1 MTPHSSTQMFLD
13 PTGRRR
19 RNVRLGAWVL
29 GTITIAAGIFVFTGL
44 IIPPLLPD
52 LPLRQTAAD
61 SLGRVPRTV
70 RPQVRQRISV
80 AAERERVAEREKL
93 FEQLKQ
99 HPAPPA
105 RRLEQMGSRRSA
117 TSTPVRPHAPSDP
130 IVAGF
135 YVNWDDNSRVSL
147 DTNKNNI
154 DWIIAEWGLVRD
166 RGRDSLPLVIQVK
179 DSVFYYQ
186 QQAKTPRPGIFLM
199 LTNATGDGFDALQV
213 RRLIGR
219 PSFRRRAIKVV
230 VDTVNALNL
239 SGVTIDFEDLP
250 TSMHPMLLSFL
261 RQLKAALPKGKL
273 LTQAIPGDVGNDPSW
288 PLEAYAAVDDKIFLM
303 DYDEHDPSDDPG
315 PIASQRWFED
325 NLERVLRRIPARKII
340 AGIGQY
346 GYQWSDTAESATE
359 LTFQDAMQLARDNN
373 LQPALDRDAL
383 NPTFSWDD
391 KDSVTSIVWYLDA
404 PTAWNEIKYALRRGV
419 AGIGIWRLGAE
430 DPSLWNVLHRD
441 GLAGDPAPMD
451 TMRIGYDV
459 NFIGTGEILRMVAE
473 PTLGQRTMTI
483 DSVTKTV
490 TGEVVTQTPSTW
502 VIRRYGRRKHA
513 IAFTFDDG
521 PDGKWTPMI
530 LDTLESRGITAT
542 FFVIGENA
550 EVHPDLLRRELAE
563 GMEIGNHTYS
573 HPNLALVGRRTTRLE
588 LSATERLLEAFL
600 NRRTALW
607 RPPYFGDAEPTTL
620 DELVPVSIGQ
630 ELGYITVGLHI
641 DPSDWSSPG
650 SQTIIDSTLKQLD
663 RGNIILL
670 HDGGGDR
677 SQTVA
682 ALGPLI
688 DSIRARGYAF
698 TTVTALAGVS
708 TTQAMAPL
716 PPGSTF
722 RHFVELTSYTV
733 LGRLE
738 LTMHAVFLVAM
749 VLGMGRLAVI
759 LGLAARQRY
768 ARRHQRPGPAT
779 ADYHPS
785 VTVIIPAYNED
796 RVVCRTVRTVLDQ
809 GYEGLEVLVVDDGSP
824 DRTSD
829 VVREQ
834 FGDDPR
840 VKLFRKSNGGKASA
854 LNFGVERSAGDII
867 VALDADTLFP
877 SGAIAAL
884 VKPLVDPKV
893 GAVAGNAKV
902 GNRINLVTR
911 WQAVE
916 YVTSQ
921 NIDRRAFSLLN
932 CITVV
937 PGAIGA
943 WRKDLIVRS
952 GGFSSET
959 LAEDQD
965 LTMTILEQGSRI
977 AYADKATAYTEAP
990 DTLRGLA
997 KQRFRWSFGTL
1008 QCAWKHNHALLRP
1021 RFGMFG
1027 FVGLTNIW
1035 IFQLLFPFIS
1045 PVADLMFLWSL
1056 GKVYQN
1062 WVQHGPEYAWQTL
1075 EQVVFFYSIFLS
1087 VDFLAAVIALLM
1099 EPDEDRSLGWLI
1111 LIQRFAYRQV
1121 MYWVVVKS
1129 VLAAIQG
1136 TARGW
1141 GKQERK
1147 GTVALSSG

>member
-1 MTPHSSTQMFLD
+1 MFLD

-19 RNVRLGAWVL
+19 RNIRFGAWVI
-29 GTITIAAGIFVFTGL
+29 GVVTVAAGLFVFTGL

-61 SLGRVPRTV
+61 SLGRIPRSGS
-70 RPQVRQRISV
+70 PKIRQQRVSV
-80 AAERERVAEREKL
+80 AAERERVAAREKL
-93 FEQLKQ
+93 FEQLRL

-117 TSTPVRPHAPSDP
+117 TTGGGRPHAPSDP

-147 DTNKNNI
+147 DTNKNNL
-154 DWIIAEWGLVRD
+154 DWIVAEWGLVRS
-166 RGRDSLPLVIQVK
+166 RARDSLPLTIQVK

-186 QQAKTPRPGIFLM
+186 QLAKEPRPAIFLM
-199 LTNATGDGFDALQV
+199 LTNATGDGFDASAV
-213 RRLIGR
+213 TRLIGR
-219 PSFRRRAIKVV
+219 PSFRRRAIKMI
-230 VDTVNALNL
+230 VDTVVSLRLA
-239 SGVTIDFEDLP
+239 GVTIDFEEIDN
-250 TSMHPMLLSFL
+250 TVHPMLLSFL
-261 RQLKAALPKGKL
+261 RQLKAALPKDKL
-273 LTQAIPGDVGNDPSW
+273 VTQAVPGDDPTW
-288 PLEAYAAVDDKIFLM
+288 PLEAYARVDDKIFLM

-315 PIASQRWFED
+315 PIASQRWFEN
-325 NLERVLRRIPARKII
+325 NLEQALRRIPARKLIV
-340 AGIGQY
+340 GIGQY
-346 GYQWSDTAESATE
+346 GYQWTDTSESATE
-359 LTFQDAMQLARDNN
+359 LTFQDVMQLARDNH
-373 LQPALDRDAL
+373 LGPSMDRTSL

-391 KDSVTSIVWYLDA
+391 QDSVTSIVWYLDA
-404 PTAWNEIKYALRRGV
+404 PTAWNEIKYSLQRGV
-419 AGIGIWRLGAE
+419 AGIAIWRLGAE
-430 DPSLWNVLHRD
+430 DPSLWNVLRRD
-441 GLAGDPAPMD
+441 GLAADPAPMD
-451 TMRIGYDV
+451 TMRIYYDV

-473 PTLGQRTMTI
+473 PTLGARTMTV
-483 DSVTKTV
+483 DSVTRTV

-521 PDGKWTPMI
+521 PDGNWTPMI
-530 LDTLESRGITAT
+530 LDTLESRGVTAT

-550 EVHPDLLRRELAE
+550 EVHPDLLRRELAD

-588 LSATERLLEAFL
+588 LSATERLIEAFL

-607 RPPYFGDAEPTTL
+607 RPPYFGDAEPTTP

-650 SQTIIDSTLKQLD
+650 VQTIIDSTLKQLD

-749 VLGMGRLAVI
+749 ALGIGRLAVI
-759 LGLAARQRY
+759 LALAARQRY
-768 ARRHQRPGPAT
+768 ARRHQRPVPAA
-779 ADYHPS
+779 ADYDPR

-824 DRTSD
+824 DRTSE

-834 FGDDPR
+834 FGDDER
-840 VKLFRKSNGGKASA
+840 VKLFRKPNGGKASA
-854 LNFGVERSAGDII
+854 LNFGVERATGDII

-877 SGAIAAL
+877 PGAIAAL
-884 VKPLVDPKV
+884 IKPLADPKV

-943 WRKDLIVRS
+943 WRKDLIVES
-952 GGFSSET
+952 GGFSSQT

-965 LTMTILEQGSRI
+965 LTMTILEKGWRI

-990 DTLRGLA
+990 DSLGGLA

-1008 QCAWKHNHALLRP
+1008 QCAWKHNYALLRP
-1021 RFGMFG
+1021 RYGLFG
-1027 FVGLTNIW
+1027 FVGLANIW

-1062 WVQHGPEYAWQTL
+1062 EVQHGPEYAWQTL
-1075 EQVVFFYSIFLS
+1075 EQVVFFYSIFLA
-1087 VDFLAAVIALLM
+1087 VDFLAAVIALWM
-1099 EPDEDRSLGWLI
+1099 EPDEDRSLAWLI

-1129 VLAAIQG
+1129 VLAAMQG

-1147 GTVALSSG
+1147 GTVALDSSG

>member
-1 MTPHSSTQMFLD
+1 MFLD

-29 GTITIAAGIFVFTGL
+29 GVITVAMGVFVFSGL

-61 SLGRVPRTV
+61 SLGRVPRAGV
-70 RPQVRQRISV
+70 RPQFRQRISV

-99 HPAPPA
+99 HPAPPS

-117 TSTPVRPHAPSDP
+117 SNTAVRSRAPSDP

-147 DTNKNNI
+147 DNNKNNI
-154 DWIIAEWGLVRD
+154 DWVVAEWGLVRD
-166 RGRDSLPLVIQVK
+166 RGDSLPLAIQVK

-186 QQAKTPRPGIFLM
+186 QQARDPKPGIFLM
-199 LTNATGDGFDALQV
+199 LTNATGDGFDPDAV
-213 RRLIGR
+213 GRLIRR
-219 PSFRRRAIKVV
+219 PSFRRRAIKMIA
-230 VDTVNALNL
+230 DTIGALGL
-239 SGVTIDFEDLP
+239 AGVTVDFEELP
-250 TSMHPMLLSFL
+250 SGMHPALLSFL
-261 RQLKAALPKGKL
+261 RQLKAALPKGRL
-273 LTQAIPGDVGNDPSW
+273 LTQAVPGDDPSW
-288 PLEAYAAVDDKIFLM
+288 PLEAYARVDDKIFLM

-325 NLERVLRRIPARKII
+325 NLERTLRRIPARKII
-340 AGIGQY
+340 VGIGQY
-346 GYQWSDTAESATE
+346 GYQWTDTSESATE

-373 LQPALDRDAL
+373 LQPTMDRDAL

-391 KDSVTSIVWYLDA
+391 QDSVTSIVWYLDG
-404 PTAWNEIKYALRRGV
+404 PTAWNEIRYALRRGV
-419 AGIGIWRLGAE
+419 AGVGVWRLGAE
-430 DPSLWNVLHRD
+430 DPSIWNVLHRE
-441 GLAGDPAPMD
+441 GLAADPAPMD

-473 PTLGQRTMTI
+473 PTVGQRTMTV
-483 DSVTKTV
+483 DSVTRTV
-490 TGEVVTQTPSTW
+490 TGEVVTRTPSTY

-513 IAFTFDDG
+513 VALTFDDG
-521 PDGKWTPMI
+521 PDGTWTPMI
-530 LDTLESRGITAT
+530 LDTLASRGVTAT

-550 EVHPDLLRRELAE
+550 EVHPNLLRRELAD
-563 GMEIGNHTYS
+563 GDEIGNHTYS

-588 LSATERLLEAFL
+588 LSATERLIEAFL

-607 RPPYFGDAEPTTL
+607 RPPYFGDAEPTTP

-630 ELGYITVGLHI
+630 GLGYITVGLHI
-641 DPSDWSSPG
+641 DPGDWQSPG
-650 SQTIIDSTLKQLD
+650 TPQIIARTLEQLD

-688 DSIRARGYAF
+688 DSIRARGYSF

-708 TTQAMAPL
+708 PTVAMAPL
-716 PPGSTF
+716 PPGSAF

-738 LTMHAVFLVAM
+738 LAMHAVFLVAM

-759 LGLAARQRY
+759 LALAARQRY
-768 ARRHQRPGPAT
+768 ARRHRRPAPA
-779 ADYHPS
+779 AGHYRPA

-796 RVVCRTVRTVLDQ
+796 RVVGRTVRTVLDQ
-809 GYEGLEVLVVDDGSP
+809 HYEGLEVLVVDDGSS

-829 VVREQ
+829 VVREE
-834 FGDDPR
+834 FGEDPR
-840 VKLFRKSNGGKASA
+840 VRLFRKANGGKASA
-854 LNFGVERSAGDII
+854 LNFGVERASGDVI

-877 SGAIAAL
+877 PGAIAAL
-884 VKPLVDPKV
+884 IAPLADPKV

-943 WRKDLIVRS
+943 WRKALIVES
-952 GGFSSET
+952 GGFSSQT

-965 LTMTILEQGSRI
+965 LTMTILENGWRI
-977 AYADKATAYTEAP
+977 AYADRATAYTEAP
-990 DTLRGLA
+990 DTLGGLA
-997 KQRFRWSFGTL
+997 RQRFRWSFGTL
-1008 QCAWKHNHALLRP
+1008 QCAWKHSYALLRP
-1021 RFGMFG
+1021 RYGMFG

-1045 PVADLMFLWSL
+1045 PVADLMFLWAV

-1062 WVQHGPEYAWQTL
+1062 GVEHGAEYAWQTL
-1075 EQVVFFYSIFLS
+1075 EQVVFFYSIFLA
-1087 VDFLAAVIALLM
+1087 VDWLAAVVALLM
-1099 EPDEDRSLGWLI
+1099 EPDEDRSLSWLI
-1111 LIQRFAYRQV
+1111 LLQRFAYRQV

-1129 VLAAIQG
+1129 VLAALQG

-1147 GTVALSSG
+1147 GTVALGSSG

>member
-1 MTPHSSTQMFLD
+1 MFLD

-19 RNVRLGAWVL
+19 RNVRYGAWVL
-29 GTITIAAGIFVFTGL
+29 GVITVAMGVFVFTGL

-52 LPLRQTAAD
+52 LPLRQTAGD
-61 SLGRVPRTV
+61 SLGRIPRTV
-70 RPQVRQRISV
+70 RPQIRQRISV
-80 AAERERVAEREKL
+80 KAERERLAERAKL

-99 HPAPPA
+99 HPAPPSQ
-105 RRLEQMGSRRSA
+105 RLEQMGSRRSA
-117 TSTPVRPHAPSDP
+117 SGTPRRPRPPSDP

-135 YVNWDDNSRVSL
+135 YVNWDDNSLASL
-147 DTNKNNI
+147 RENRDDL
-154 DWIIAEWGLVRD
+154 DWVIAEWGLVRT
-166 RGRDSLPLVIQVK
+166 RGRDSLPLAIQVK

-186 QQAKTPRPGIFLM
+186 NIARDPKPAILLM
-199 LTNATGDGFDALQV
+199 LTNATGDGFDAPAV
-213 RRLIGR
+213 ERLIGR
-219 PSFRRRAIKVV
+219 ASFRRRAIKMI
-230 VDTVNALNL
+230 VDTVVARDLA
-239 SGVTIDFEDLP
+239 GVTVDFEEIPGWL
-250 TSMHPMLLSFL
+250 HPMLLTFL
-261 RQLKAALPKGKL
+261 RQLKTSLKGRL
-273 LTQAIPGDVGNDPSW
+273 VTQAVPGDDPSW
-288 PLEAYAAVDDKIFLM
+288 PLEAYAQVDDKIFLM

-315 PIASQRWFED
+315 PVASQRWFEQ
-325 NLERVLRRIPARKII
+325 NLERALQRVPARKLIV
-340 AGIGQY
+340 GIGQY
-346 GYQWSDTAESATE
+346 GYQWTDTAESAVE
-359 LTFQDAMQLARDNN
+359 LTFQDVMQLARDNN
-373 LQPALDRDAL
+373 LQPTMDREAL
-383 NPTFSWDD
+383 NPTFGWDD
-391 KDSVTSIVWYLDA
+391 PDSVSSIVWYLDG
-404 PTAWNEIKYALRRGV
+404 PTAWNEIRYALRRGV
-419 AGIGIWRLGAE
+419 AGVGVWRLGAE

-441 GLAGDPAPMD
+441 GVADDPAPMD

-473 PTLGQRTMTI
+473 PTLGQRTMI
-483 DSVTKTV
+483 VDSVTRAV
-490 TGEVVTQTPSTW
+490 TGEQVTRTPSTW

-513 IAFTFDDG
+513 VAFTFDDG

-550 EVHPDLLRRELAE
+550 EVHPDLLRRELAD
-563 GMEIGNHTYS
+563 GNEIGNHTFS

-588 LSATERLLEAFL
+588 LSATERLIEAFL

-607 RPPYFGDAEPTTL
+607 RPPYFGDAEPTTN

-641 DPSDWSSPG
+641 DPSDWLSPG
-650 SQTIIDSTLKQLD
+650 TQEIVNSTLAQLD

-708 TTQAMAPL
+708 PTVAMAPL

-722 RHFVELTSYTV
+722 RHFVELTSYTA
-733 LGRLE
+733 LGWLE
-738 LTMHAVFLVAM
+738 LAMRTVFLIAM
-749 VLGMGRLAVI
+749 FLGMGRLAVI

-768 ARRHQRPGPAT
+768 ARRHQAPVAGT
-779 ADYHPS
+779 ESYHPS

-796 RVVCRTVRTVLDQ
+796 RVVTRTVRTVLDQ

-840 VKLFRKSNGGKASA
+840 VRLFRKPNGGKASA
-854 LNFGVERSAGDII
+854 LNYGVEHATGDII

-877 SGAIAAL
+877 AGAIADL
-884 VKPLVDPKV
+884 VRPLADPKV

-943 WRKDLIVRS
+943 WRKDLIVES
-952 GGFSSET
+952 GGFSSQT

-965 LTMTILEQGSRI
+965 LTMTILEKGWRI

-990 DTLRGLA
+990 DTMGGLA
-997 KQRFRWSFGTL
+997 RQRFRWSFGTL
-1008 QCAWKHNHALLRP
+1008 QCAWKHSYALLRP

-1027 FVGLTNIW
+1027 FVGLPNIF

-1045 PVADLMFLWSL
+1045 PVADLMFLWAL

-1062 WVQHGPEYAWQTL
+1062 EVQHGPEYAWQTL
-1075 EQVVFFYSIFLS
+1075 EQVVFFYSIFLA
-1087 VDFLAAVIALLM
+1087 VDWLAAVIALLM
-1099 EPDEDRSLGWLI
+1099 EPEEDRSLSWLI

-1147 GTVALSSG
+1147 GTVALDSSG

>member
-1 MTPHSSTQMFLD
+1 MFLD

-19 RNVRLGAWVL
+19 RNVRYGAWVL
-29 GTITIAAGIFVFTGL
+29 GVITVAMGVFVFTGL

-52 LPLRQTAAD
+52 LPLRQTAGD

-70 RPQVRQRISV
+70 RPQIRQRISV
-80 AAERERVAEREKL
+80 KAERERLAERARL
-93 FEQLKQ
+93 FEQLRL

-105 RRLEQMGSRRSA
+105 QRLEEMGSRHSVNGA
-117 TSTPVRPHAPSDP
+117 TQRHRVPTDP

-135 YVNWDDNSRVSL
+135 YVNWDDNSLTSL
-147 DTNKNNI
+147 RLNANDL
-154 DWIIAEWGLVRD
+154 DWVIAEWGLVRA

-179 DSVFYYQ
+179 DSALNA
-186 QQAKTPRPGIFLM
+186 AKIAKDPPPAVLLM
-199 LTNATGDGFDALQV
+199 LTNATGDGFDAGAV
-213 RRLIGR
+213 ARLITR
-219 PSFRRRAIKVV
+219 PSTRRRAIKMI
-230 VDTVNALNL
+230 VDTVVSRDLA
-239 SGVTIDFEDLP
+239 GVTVDFEELP
-250 TSMHPMLLSFL
+250 ESLHPTLLTFL
-261 RQLKAALPKGKL
+261 RQLKTALKGRL
-273 LTQAIPGDVGNDPSW
+273 LTQAVPGDDPSW
-288 PLEAYAAVDDKIFLM
+288 PLEAYAGVDDKIFLM

-315 PIASQRWFED
+315 PVASQRWFEQ
-325 NLERVLRRIPARKII
+325 NLERALQRVPARKLIV
-340 AGIGQY
+340 GIGQY
-346 GYQWSDTAESATE
+346 GYQWTDTTESAVE
-359 LTFQDAMQLARDNN
+359 LTFQDAMQLARDNS
-373 LQPALDRDAL
+373 LQPTMDRDAL

-391 KDSVTSIVWYLDA
+391 PDSVSSIVWYLDA
-404 PTAWNEIKYALRRGV
+404 PTAWNEIRYALRRGV
-419 AGIGIWRLGAE
+419 AGVGVWRLGAE
-430 DPSLWNVLHRD
+430 DPSLWSVLHRD
-441 GLAGDPAPMD
+441 GLTPSPVAMD
-451 TMRIGYDV
+451 SMRVPYDV
-459 NFIGTGEILRMVAE
+459 TFIGTGEILRMVAE
-473 PTLGQRTMTI
+473 PTLGERTMVV
-483 DSVTKTV
+483 DSVTGTV
-490 TGEVVTQTPSTW
+490 TGEQVTRTPSTY

-513 IAFTFDDG
+513 VALTFDDG
-521 PDGKWTPMI
+521 PDGRWTPMI
-530 LDTLESRGITAT
+530 LDTLQSRGVTGT

-563 GMEIGNHTYS
+563 GNEIGNHTFS

-588 LSATERLLEAFL
+588 LSATERLIEAFL

-607 RPPYFGDAEPTTL
+607 RPPYFGDAEPTTS

-641 DPSDWSSPG
+641 DPSDWQSPG
-650 SQTIIDSTLKQLD
+650 TPEIISSTLAQLD

-708 TTQAMAPL
+708 PTVAMAPL

-722 RHFVELTSYTV
+722 RHFVELTSYTA
-733 LGRLE
+733 LGWLE
-738 LTMHAVFLVAM
+738 LAMRAVFLVAM
-749 VLGMGRLAVI
+749 FLGMGRLAVI

-768 ARRHQRPGPAT
+768 ARRHQAPAVGT
-779 ADYHPS
+779 DAYHPS
-785 VTVIIPAYNED
+785 VSVIIPAYNED
-796 RVVCRTVRTVLDQ
+796 RVVTRTVRTVLDQ
-809 GYEGLEVLVVDDGSP
+809 GYGGLEVLVVDDGSP

-840 VKLFRKSNGGKASA
+840 VRLFRKPNGGKASA
-854 LNFGVERSAGDII
+854 LNYGVEQATGEVI

-877 SGAIAAL
+877 AGAIAAL
-884 VKPLVDPKV
+884 VRPLADPQV

-943 WRKDLIVRS
+943 WRKALIVES
-952 GGFSSET
+952 GGFSSQT

-965 LTMTILEQGSRI
+965 LTMTILEKGWRI

-990 DTLRGLA
+990 DTLGGLA

-1008 QCAWKHNHALLRP
+1008 QCAWKHAYALLRP
-1021 RFGMFG
+1021 RYGMFG
-1027 FVGLTNIW
+1027 FVGLPNIF

-1062 WVQHGPEYAWQTL
+1062 EVQHGPEYAWQTL
-1075 EQVVFFYSIFLS
+1075 EQVIFFYAIFLA
-1087 VDFLAAVIALLM
+1087 VDWLAAVIALLM
-1099 EPDEDRSLGWLI
+1099 EPEEDRSLSWLI

-1147 GTVALSSG
+1147 GTVALGSSG

>member
-1 MTPHSSTQMFLD
+1 
-13 PTGRRR
+13 
-19 RNVRLGAWVL
+19 
-29 GTITIAAGIFVFTGL
+29 
-44 IIPPLLPD
+44 
-52 LPLRQTAAD
+52 
-61 SLGRVPRTV
+61 
-70 RPQVRQRISV
+70 
-80 AAERERVAEREKL
+80 
-93 FEQLKQ
+93 
-99 HPAPPA
+99 
-105 RRLEQMGSRRSA
+105 
-117 TSTPVRPHAPSDP
+117 
-130 IVAGF
+130 
-135 YVNWDDNSRVSL
+135 
-147 DTNKNNI
+147 
-154 DWIIAEWGLVRD
+154 
-166 RGRDSLPLVIQVK
+166 
-179 DSVFYYQ
+179 
-186 QQAKTPRPGIFLM
+186 
-199 LTNATGDGFDALQV
+199 
-213 RRLIGR
+213 
-219 PSFRRRAIKVV
+219 
-230 VDTVNALNL
+230 
-239 SGVTIDFEDLP
+239 
-250 TSMHPMLLSFL
+250 
-261 RQLKAALPKGKL
+261 
-273 LTQAIPGDVGNDPSW
+273 
-288 PLEAYAAVDDKIFLM
+288 
-303 DYDEHDPSDDPG
+303 
-315 PIASQRWFED
+315 
-325 NLERVLRRIPARKII
+325 
-340 AGIGQY
+340 
-346 GYQWSDTAESATE
+346 
-359 LTFQDAMQLARDNN
+359 
-373 LQPALDRDAL
+373 
-383 NPTFSWDD
+383 
-391 KDSVTSIVWYLDA
+391 
-404 PTAWNEIKYALRRGV
+404 
-419 AGIGIWRLGAE
+419 
-430 DPSLWNVLHRD
+430 
-441 GLAGDPAPMD
+441 
-451 TMRIGYDV
+451 
-459 NFIGTGEILRMVAE
+459 
-473 PTLGQRTMTI
+473 
-483 DSVTKTV
+483 
-490 TGEVVTQTPSTW
+490 
-502 VIRRYGRRKHA
+502 
-513 IAFTFDDG
+513 
-521 PDGKWTPMI
+521 
-530 LDTLESRGITAT
+530 
-542 FFVIGENA
+542 
-550 EVHPDLLRRELAE
+550 
-563 GMEIGNHTYS
+563 MEIGNHTYS

-588 LSATERLLEAFL
+588 LSATERLIEAFL

-607 RPPYFGDAEPTTL
+607 RPPYFGDAEPTTP

-650 SQTIIDSTLKQLD
+650 TQTIIDSTLKQLD

-733 LGRLE
+733 LARIE
-738 LTMHAVFLVAM
+738 LTMHLVFLIAM
-749 VLGMGRLAVI
+749 LLGMSRLAVI
-759 LGLAARQRY
+759 LALAARQRF
-768 ARRHQRPGPAT
+768 ARRHQRPKPAH

-829 VVREQ
+829 VVREA

-840 VKLFRKSNGGKASA
+840 VKLFRKPNGGKASA

-877 SGAIAAL
+877 TGAISAL
-884 VKPLVDPKV
+884 VKPLADPEV

-902 GNRINLVTR
+902 GNRINIVTR

-943 WRKDLIVRS
+943 WRKQLILET
-952 GGFSSET
+952 GGFSSQT

-965 LTMTILEQGSRI
+965 LTMTILARGWRI

-1008 QCAWKHNHALLRP
+1008 QCAWKHKYALLRP
-1021 RFGMFG
+1021 KYGMFG
-1027 FVGLTNIW
+1027 FVGLANIW

-1045 PVADLMFLWSL
+1045 PVADLMFLYSL

-1062 WVQHGPEYAWQTL
+1062 GVEHGPEYAWQTL
-1075 EQVVFFYSIFLS
+1075 EQVIFFYSIFLS

-1099 EPDEDRSLGWLI
+1099 EPDEDRSLAWLI

-1129 VLAAIQG
+1129 VFAAIQG

-1147 GTVALSSG
+1147 GTVALNSR